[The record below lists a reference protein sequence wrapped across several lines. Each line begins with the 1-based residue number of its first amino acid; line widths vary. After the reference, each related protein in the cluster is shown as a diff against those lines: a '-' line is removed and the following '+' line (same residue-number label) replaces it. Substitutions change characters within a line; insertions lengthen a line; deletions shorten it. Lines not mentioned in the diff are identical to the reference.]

1 MTEPTI
7 KDEAKQRF
15 TEPLLPLEKKLVA
28 WSLGLGIALLIILA
42 VINRLVPI

>member
-15 TEPLLPLEKKLVA
+15 TEPLLLVEKKLIT
-28 WSLGLGIALLIILA
+28 WSLGLGIAFLIILA
-42 VINRLVPI
+42 ALNRFVPI